1 MWCSQAKKC
10 FPLAHSSQRWPVLSL
25 GPRSPASRSP
35 WSKGWHLSLK
45 TQNIPS
51 QREGGAAMVPGLPP
65 ARQTT
70 LVLCRVK
77 LKVGFSRPVRA
88 VLTLA
93 MCPLRSPRPPEISA
107 NPCSVGWKGWSL
119 VRQTP
124 QFVSR
129 QFRSLSRL
137 SRKSGNKEMVR
148 HGQEWGHSCPT
159 LSGSK
164 LLAASQCKGW
174 GINQK
179 ASGLP
184 FQLNSFSLSLRSYA
198 RTSNWTF
205 RFLLPPNV
213 LHFEEE
219 SEPSA

>member
-93 MCPLRSPRPPEISA
+93 MCPLRSPRPP
-107 NPCSVGWKGWSL
+107 
-119 VRQTP
+119 R
-124 QFVSR
+124 
-129 QFRSLSRL
+129 SRL
-137 SRKSGNKEMVR
+137 TPALWAGRAE
-148 HGQEWGHSCPT
+148 
-159 LSGSK
+159 
-164 LLAASQCKGW
+164 ASSDK
-174 GINQK
+174 
-179 ASGLP
+179 P
-184 FQLNSFSLSLRSYA
+184 LNSFPGSLDPWAGSPESQATRRWSDMARSEA
-198 RTSNWTF
+198 TAA
-205 RFLLPPNV
+205 PP
-213 LHFEEE
+213 
-219 SEPSA
+219 